1 MKKVWK
7 ILFVLLWV
15 LILGMLILDIARVA
29 WCKKPF
35 LRIKTSCE
43 YEANHSVYKELW
55 LWYEYVEN
63 SADDGIGGIITKVF
77 WHSMCDVPAWNLTSC
92 KIDDNPEDEKYVINS
107 KGPVIVENIQ
117 ILEEWDLW
125 WFDTKWQW
133 IPVWFWWAAFYYLPY
148 DIENFDEYYS
158 LIKWN
163 PKDKYHIRKITINGD
178 YTSWLPALAIL
189 KVEKPTKSEE
199 EKKRIRLD
207 QNFISEELIFE
218 QNRYFSAF
226 WNNPKW
232 TLTAEPRDID
242 WSDKRYDVRFYEW
255 DNFKNW
261 VLMHLFKAWDNYRFL
276 YDKLDIKF
284 IKWEC
289 NDWIQW
295 EHKKAESNYKVIYD
309 FWWEKTYEWCWNTRT
324 EDEIIDDEPEVISP
338 EDEQRIQYLE
348 NLVSWDINNNETTQ
362 QQDDYEGYNNEENDI
377 LVVEEENMNTDYVIN
392 LKIWDKIF
400 DLSLEKNSATKALI
414 ERLEEWDVIVN
425 AREYWWFEKVGNL
438 GFDLPR
444 EDKQIT
450 TEPGDL
456 VLYQW
461 NQISLFYESNSW
473 SYTKLWKVGMI
484 SKDGLKEILWDWDV
498 QLVFSLLD

>member
-1 MKKVWK
+1 MKKFWK
-7 ILFVLLWV
+7 ILCVLLSV
-15 LILGMLILDIARVA
+15 LVLGMLILDIARVA

-63 SADDGIGGIITKVF
+63 SADDWIGGIITKVF
-77 WHSMCDVPAWNLTSC
+77 WYPMCDVPAWNLTSC
-92 KIDDNPEDEKYVINS
+92 KIDNNPENEKYIITS

-148 DIENFDEYYS
+148 NIENFDEYYS
-158 LIKWN
+158 LLEWN
-163 PKDKYHIRKITINGD
+163 SEDKYNILKITINGD
-178 YTSWLPALAIL
+178 YTPWLPALAVL
-189 KVEKPTKSEE
+189 KLEEPSKSEE
-199 EKKRIRLD
+199 ERVRKRYNEQPENICETAAKHEVEEMHPD
-207 QNFISEELIFE
+207 NVFINIE
-218 QNRYFSAF
+218 
-226 WNNPKW
+226 WNTWEDSNEKLTWKW
-232 TLTAEPRDID
+232 TLNFSNSGKNWKIDFECSVNTED
-242 WSDKRYDVRFYEW
+242 WSWTATYWEIHFDE
-255 DNFKNW
+255 
-261 VLMHLFKAWDNYRFL
+261 FL
-276 YDKLDIKF
+276 DAIK
-284 IKWEC
+284 
-289 NDWIQW
+289 
-295 EHKKAESNYKVIYD
+295 SS
-309 FWWEKTYEWCWNTRT
+309 WEKPQWKKEN
-324 EDEIIDDEPEVISP
+324 SP
-338 EDEQRIQYLE
+338 EIMLWND
-348 NLVSWDINNNETTQ
+348 
-362 QQDDYEGYNNEENDI
+362 EENI
-377 LVVEEENMNTDYVIN
+377 LVVEDENMNTDYVIN
-392 LKIWDKIF
+392 LKIWDKT
-400 DLSLEKNSATKALI
+400 LALPLEKNSATKALI
-414 ERLEEWDVIVN
+414 EKLQEWDVIVN

-473 SYTKLWKVGMI
+473 SYTKLWKLGMI